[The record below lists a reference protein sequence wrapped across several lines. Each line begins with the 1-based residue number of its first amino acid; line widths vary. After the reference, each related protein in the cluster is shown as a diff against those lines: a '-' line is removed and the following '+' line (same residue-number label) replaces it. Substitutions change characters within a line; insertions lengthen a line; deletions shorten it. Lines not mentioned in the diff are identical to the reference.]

1 MISLNNLDIF
11 VIVLFL
17 LAVLVIGLI
26 PKSTKDKEQ
35 FLLSGRNMG
44 LFLFVVTNVAT
55 WYGGILGIGE
65 LSYNYGLL
73 SWLTQGVPYYIF
85 AIIFAL
91 TIAKK
96 IRETELITIPDKIE
110 KDYGKNNSILAAIV
124 IFVLV
129 SPAPYLLMLAN
140 IISMLFNINIFLSL
154 IIAAILSSVYLFKG
168 GYKSDLYTDTFEFFI
183 MFIGFGI
190 LFFVAYT
197 SVGDFTYLKAN
208 LPAGHLRPFSQVSI
222 SYIVVWFLI
231 ALWTFADPGFHQRCY
246 AAKNAK
252 VASRGILISVIL
264 WILFDFLTNVSGLYS
279 KAVLPNLGS
288 PVMAFPL
295 LAEKILS
302 PGLKGLFYA
311 ALFATILS
319 TLNSFVFLSATTF
332 SNDLVTRLNSKYKN
346 DITKYT
352 RIGLFISLIIS
363 ILLAYYIK
371 SVIDL
376 WYTIGSICIPSLILV
391 ILSSY
396 YPKIK
401 IAPKFITIEIIVS
414 LIAGLVWYIIRPIY
428 IQYYIFELVEPMIV
442 GLFAA
447 VVVHGW
453 GLINKYKYRSV
464 NV

>member
-1 MISLNNLDIF
+1 MISLNSLDIF
-11 VIVLFL
+11 VIVAFL
-17 LAVLVIGLI
+17 AAVLVIGLI
-26 PKSTKDKEQ
+26 PKSTKDKDQ
-35 FLLSGRNMG
+35 FLLSGRKMG
-44 LFLFVVTNVAT
+44 LFLFIVTNVAT

-65 LSYNYGLL
+65 LSYNYGLV

-110 KDYGKNNSILAAIV
+110 ANYGKNNSILAAVV

-129 SPAPYLLMLAN
+129 SPAPYLLMVAN
-140 IISMLFNINIFLSL
+140 LISMIFNFNMLTSL
-154 IIAAILSSVYLFKG
+154 IIAAILSSIYLFKG
-168 GYKSDLYTDTFEFFI
+168 GYKSDLFTDTFEFFI
-183 MFIGFGI
+183 MFIGFGVM
-190 LFFVAYT
+190 FYVAYNN
-197 SVGDFTYLKAN
+197 VGNFTYLKAN
-208 LPAGHLRPFSQVSI
+208 LPASHLHPFSQVSI
-222 SYIVVWFLI
+222 GYIVVWFLI

-279 KAVLPNLGS
+279 KAVLPNLAS

-295 LAEKILS
+295 LAEKILA

-332 SNDLVTRLNSKYKN
+332 SNDLVTRIKSQYKN

-352 RIGLFISLIIS
+352 RIGLFISLVIS
-363 ILLAYYIK
+363 IVLAYYIR
-371 SVIDL
+371 SVIEL

-391 ILSSY
+391 IFSSY
-396 YPKIK
+396 YKKIQVAPKI
-401 IAPKFITIEIIVS
+401 ITIEIIVS
-414 LIAGLVWYIIRPIY
+414 LSAGLIWYIIRPMY

-447 VVVHGW
+447 VVIHGW
-453 GLINKYKYRSV
+453 GLFEIYRKKEMV
-464 NV
+464 I